1 MSQEHRWIDVTR
13 PLHPG
18 FPVWP
23 GDAPCRLAWTS
34 RMEAGASANVSELA
48 MSAHTGTHVDAPLH
62 VRTDGSAIGAMPPS
76 AFVGPAVVME
86 ASGQE
91 WIDTELVERVLGWK
105 GVERVL
111 FRTGCWKLAAGFPE
125 RFPAFTPEAAM
136 RLRDAGVVLVGTD
149 APSVDPFESEFL
161 PVHRILAEGEVAIV
175 ENLLLDE
182 VEVGEYEMI
191 ALPLRL
197 AGADA
202 SPVRAVLR
210 RR

>member
-1 MSQEHRWIDVTR
+1 MPQEDRWIDATR

-34 RMEAGASANVSELA
+34 RLEDGAAANVAEIA
-48 MSAHTGTHVDAPLH
+48 MSTHAGTHVDAPLH
-62 VRTDGSAIGAMPPS
+62 VRADGSAIGDMPPS
-76 AFVGPAVVME
+76 VFVGPAVV
-86 ASGQE
+86 ADARGRE
-91 WIDTELVERVLGWK
+91 WIDAELVERVLGIR

-111 FRTGCWKLAAGFPE
+111 FRTGCWKDAAGFPE
-125 RFPAFTPEAAM
+125 RFPALTPEAAV

-149 APSVDPFESEFL
+149 APSVDPFPSESL
-161 PVHRILAEGEVAIV
+161 PVHRVLAEGEVAIV

-182 VEVGEYEMI
+182 VPVGEYEMI
-191 ALPLRL
+191 ALPLRWT
-197 AGADA
+197 GADA